1 MKPPNWPQLGKN
13 RPKPKA
19 KHIGIQTHIF
29 NIPPFGD
36 ATELIRAGM
45 SRKAFA
51 LHNHSRIRAARPFRA
66 RGTNHYSAHITQV
79 AESSFRRVAVRHANA
94 REPRR
99 EAHVDVVALLLGGE
113 AHDELAPHRPHHEHA
128 VDLTGRRRVTAG
140 SHDTRAS
147 VARRP
152 RVDVMS
158 RCAVSSHRTLT
169 HPPRSAWATAER
181 QMAETPHHRF
191 ASNGTP
197 PSSTRPSCLIPS
209 LRTQPPN
216 GRRTTPYPHVVR
228 RRTPRVCSTGNKRGE
243 TG

>member
-1 MKPPNWPQLGKN
+1 
-13 RPKPKA
+13 
-19 KHIGIQTHIF
+19 
-29 NIPPFGD
+29 
-36 ATELIRAGM
+36 M

-51 LHNHSRIRAARPFRA
+51 LHNQRLIQATRPFRA
-66 RGTNHYSAHITQV
+66 RGTNHYSARITQV

-128 VDLTGRRRVTAG
+128 VDLADRRRITAG

-158 RCAVSSHRTLT
+158 RCAVLSHRTLT
-169 HPPRSAWATAER
+169 HPPRSAWATADGRNATTSIR
-181 QMAETPHHRF
+181 QQRC
-191 ASNGTP
+191 P

-216 GRRTTPYPHVVR
+216 GRRTTPYLHVVR
-228 RRTPRVCSTGNKRGE
+228 RRTLRGCSTGNKRGE